1 MEKIDNLD
9 KQILEIIS
17 QNARIPFKDVAAECG
32 VSRAAIHQR
41 VQRLIDLGVIIG
53 SGYHVNPKSLG
64 YSTCTYVG
72 VNLER
77 GAMYKGVAAEL
88 EKIRE
93 IVECHFT
100 TGPYSMLIK
109 LYCRDNEHLMELLNN
124 HIQEIPGVV
133 STETL
138 ISLEQSFARQVP
150 VVLPTEEQSISSRK
164 VKALMERM
172 NKESVIVDDPEE
184 TSEYILRKRNNI

>member
-1 MEKIDNLD
+1 
-9 KQILEIIS
+9 
-17 QNARIPFKDVAAECG
+17 
-32 VSRAAIHQR
+32 
-41 VQRLIDLGVIIG
+41 
-53 SGYHVNPKSLG
+53 
-64 YSTCTYVG
+64 
-72 VNLER
+72 
-77 GAMYKGVAAEL
+77 MYKGVAAEL

-150 VVLPTEEQSISSRK
+150 VVLPTEEQGISSRK

>member
-1 MEKIDNLD
+1 MEKVDQLD
-9 KQILEIIS
+9 LKILKIIS
-17 QNARIPFKDVAAECG
+17 VNARIPFKDVAAECG

-41 VQRLIDLGVIIG
+41 VQRLIEAGIITG
-53 SGYHVNPKSLG
+53 SGYNVFAKQIG

-72 VNLER
+72 IKLER
-77 GAMYKGVAAEL
+77 GSMYKEVAAEL

-100 TGPYSMLIK
+100 TGPYTMLVK

-150 VVLPTEEQSISSRK
+150 VVLPSKEGALSSRK
-164 VKALMERM
+164 MKALMERM
-172 NKESVIVDDPEE
+172 NAEGVIVDDPEE
-184 TSEYILRKRNNI
+184 TSESLLNRG